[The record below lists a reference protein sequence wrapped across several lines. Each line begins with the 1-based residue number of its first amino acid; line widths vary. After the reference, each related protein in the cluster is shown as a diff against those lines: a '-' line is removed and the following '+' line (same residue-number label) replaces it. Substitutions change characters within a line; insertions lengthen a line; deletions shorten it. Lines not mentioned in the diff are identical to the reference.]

1 MLLIPL
7 LKKEIHWSK
16 RNFLV
21 LGFLLILV
29 PATFA
34 WSTIA
39 FQETVP
45 EDIPVA
51 VVAEDDNVTA
61 DDLNRVKSAL
71 VLNSKPTVVNVDG
84 KSAEENKKKAVDM
97 LRREEVYA
105 VIEVPGNVGES
116 PEAEANFTLTID
128 RTIAPINEAAP
139 FIVELVEGETDRVEG
154 SVSAEVQRINEE
166 NTEKGLGEYL
176 YPAYMMALLIFFAFT
191 YFPYELRRDANV
203 LDRLRVETTVERV
216 VASKL
221 LYIGVLM
228 SLPLVVFHVIGWNFG
243 YAVDTTSPVALGVLL
258 VTFLGMSALS
268 ATVMVLSRFSGVG
281 QFVNLLAML
290 GALTASAVAFP
301 RGSLSSV
308 RPLVAQFLP
317 IHYAGVTVRSL
328 MLKNVSAGQY
338 TDMILVTVGMLALGA
353 IALKGSIVYYRRTS

>member
-16 RNFLV
+16 RNFLI

-51 VVAEDDNVTA
+51 VVAQDGNVTD
-61 DDLNRVKSAL
+61 DDLNRVKTAL
-71 VLNSKPTVVNVDG
+71 VLNSKPTVVNDDDRTV
-84 KSAEENKKKAVDM
+84 AENKAKAREM

-105 VIEVPGNVGES
+105 VIEVPSNVGES

-128 RTIAPINEAAP
+128 GSIAPITEAAP

-154 SVSAEVQRINEE
+154 SISATVEVVDE
-166 NTEKGLGEYL
+166 EKGLGEYL

-221 LYIGVLM
+221 IYLGVLM
-228 SLPLVVFHVIGWNFG
+228 LLPLAVFHAVSWNFG
-243 YAVDTTSPVALGVLL
+243 YGVNTTSPAALGVLL
-258 VTFLGMSALS
+258 LTFLGLSTIS
-268 ATVMVLSRFSGVG
+268 ATVMVLSRFSGAG
-281 QFVNLLAML
+281 QFVNLLGAL
-290 GALTASAVAFP
+290 GILTASAIAFP
-301 RGSLSSV
+301 RGSLSSI
-308 RPLVAQFLP
+308 RPIIAQFLP
-317 IHYAGVTVRSL
+317 THYAAVTVRSL
-328 MLKNVSAGQY
+328 MLKDVGVSTY
-338 TDMILVTVGMLALGA
+338 YDMIAVVVGMALLGT
-353 IALKGSIVYYRRTS
+353 IALKGSIIYYRRTS